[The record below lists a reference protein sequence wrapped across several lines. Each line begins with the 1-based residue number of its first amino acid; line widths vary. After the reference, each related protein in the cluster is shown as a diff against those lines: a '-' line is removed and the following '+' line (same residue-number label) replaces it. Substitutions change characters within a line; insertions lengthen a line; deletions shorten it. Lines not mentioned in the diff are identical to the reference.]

1 VAVAGELPDR
11 LGVPLLEA
19 AREAFT
25 QGLHLAA
32 AVSGTAALAFAI
44 LVVVLLHEQHA
55 VTDEQ
60 RS

>member
-1 VAVAGELPDR
+1 M
-11 LGVPLLEA
+11 PLLEA

-32 AVSGTAALAFAI
+32 AVSAAAALAFAI
-44 LVVVLLHEQHA
+44 LVTVLLRQEHA
-55 VTDEQ
+55 ATDQQ

>member
-1 VAVAGELPDR
+1 VAVADQLPDA

-32 AVSGTAALAFAI
+32 AVSAAAALAFAI
-44 LVVVLLHEQHA
+44 LVVVLLHQEHA